1 MSDRQTGAGGGVT
14 MPEPGADILIVA
26 SSELVASTVR
36 TPLEE
41 AGHRVRTAADGL
53 AALTALK
60 RQLPDVVVVEW
71 ELSRLDGLGLCQA
84 VRADPELS
92 GTHIIILTDVAGPAR
107 AAEALEGGADDYLA
121 TPVERPELLARV
133 RTGRRAA
140 QLRASEARLRA
151 LMANVPG
158 AIYRCAPDRD
168 WTMELISDE
177 IERISGYPPED
188 FIDSAVRTF
197 ASIIHPDDRE
207 SVEEAVFE
215 ACANARTFVL
225 EYRIQ
230 RADGDERWVLERG
243 QLVHGT
249 NGRTWL
255 DGAIFDIAARREAE
269 QERRKREAEQ
279 ARVAELRASRER
291 IIEAADAARRRIEHD
306 LHDGAQQRFMA
317 VALQLRLL
325 VSQVET
331 TAPDVAPP
339 VRDALDELLRAI
351 DELREL
357 ARGIHPALLS
367 ERGLVPAVEALIS
380 RLPMAVELRKA
391 PEERLLEPVEAA
403 LYYVIA
409 ETLTNACKHADPSEV
424 SIDIGRAD
432 GRAWVEVADDGV
444 GGATASEGSGL
455 GGLRDRVEALD
466 GRLTVVSPP
475 GGGTTVRAEV
485 ACA

>member
-1 MSDRQTGAGGGVT
+1 

-26 SSELVASTVR
+26 SSESVAATAQD
-36 TPLEE
+36 PLEE
-41 AGHRVRTAADGL
+41 AGYRVRAVTDGL
-53 AALTALK
+53 AALTELR
-60 RQLPDVVVVEW
+60 RQLPDVVVAEW
-71 ELSRLDGLGLCQA
+71 ELPRLSGLGLCQTM
-84 VRADPELS
+84 RGDPEMS
-92 GTHIIILTDVAGPAR
+92 GTHVIIVTSAARRER
-107 AAEALEGGADDYLA
+107 AAEALEAGADDYLA
-121 TPVERPELLARV
+121 TPFERTELLARV
-133 RTGRRAA
+133 RTGRRTA

-188 FIDSAVRTF
+188 FIDSASRTF
-197 ASIIHPDDRE
+197 ASVIHPDDRQR
-207 SVEEAVFE
+207 VEDAVFE
-215 ACANARTFVL
+215 ACAAGRPFVL

-249 NGRTWL
+249 RGRTWL
-255 DGAIFDIAARREAE
+255 DGAIFDISARRDAEEERRRREAE
-269 QERRKREAEQ
+269 E
-279 ARVAELRASRER
+279 ARVAELRAARVR
-291 IIEAADAARRRIEHD
+291 IIETADAARRRIERD
-306 LHDGAQQRFMA
+306 LHDGAQQRFVS

-325 VSQVET
+325 VSQLQAS
-331 TAPDVAPP
+331 APGVALALKQ
-339 VRDALDELLRAI
+339 ALDELQAAI

-367 ERGLVPAVEALIS
+367 ERGLVRAVEALIS
-380 RLPMAVELRKA
+380 RLPMSVTLRQA
-391 PEERLLEPVEAA
+391 PDERLPPPVEAA

-409 ETLTNACKHADPSEV
+409 ESLTNACKHADASEV
-424 SIDIGRAD
+424 TVEIGRAH
-432 GRAWVEVADDGV
+432 GRAWAEIADDGV
-444 GGATASEGSGL
+444 GGATVSEGSGL

-466 GRLTVVSPP
+466 GRLTVASPA

>member
-1 MSDRQTGAGGGVT
+1 

-26 SSELVASTVR
+26 SSESVAAR
-36 TPLEE
+36 AQDPLEE
-41 AGHRVRTAADGL
+41 AGYRVRTVTDGL
-53 AALTALK
+53 AALTELK
-60 RQLPDVVVVEW
+60 RQLPDVVVAEW
-71 ELSRLDGLGLCQA
+71 ELPRLSGLGLCHA
-84 VRADPELS
+84 LRGDPEMA
-92 GTHIIILTDVAGPAR
+92 GTHVIIVTSAARRER
-107 AAEALEGGADDYLA
+107 AAEALEAGADDYLA
-121 TPVERPELLARV
+121 TPFERTELLARV
-133 RTGRRAA
+133 RTGRRSA

-188 FIDSAVRTF
+188 FIDSTSRTF
-197 ASIIHPDDRE
+197 ASVIHPDDRQR
-207 SVEEAVFE
+207 VEDAVFE
-215 ACANARTFVL
+215 ACAAGRPFVL

-249 NGRTWL
+249 RGRTWL
-255 DGAIFDIAARREAE
+255 DGAIFDISARREAE
-269 QERRKREAEQ
+269 EERRRREAEE
-279 ARVAELRASRER
+279 ARVAELRASRAR
-291 IIEAADAARRRIEHD
+291 IIEAADDARRRIERD
-306 LHDGAQQRFMA
+306 LHDGAQQRFVS

-325 VSQVET
+325 VSRLQT

-339 VRDALDELLRAI
+339 VKEALDELEAAI

-367 ERGLVPAVEALIS
+367 ERGLVRAVEALIS
-380 RLPMAVELRKA
+380 RLPMSVTLRQA
-391 PEERLLEPVEAA
+391 PDERLPPAVEAA
-403 LYYVIA
+403 LYYVTA
-409 ETLTNACKHADPSEV
+409 ESLTNACKHADAAAV
-424 SIDIGRAD
+424 TVQIGRAD
-432 GRAWVEVADDGV
+432 GRAWVEIADDGM

-466 GRLTVVSPP
+466 GTLSVTSPR

-485 ACA
+485 ACD